1 MLIIVL
7 VLFLVYLG
15 SSMVD
20 ARSPPSGLGLFPLSA
35 MPLSAPAPVK
45 AVSGNDTL
53 SSVSSIKDVERK
65 NGGNDDATH
74 SKANS
79 SSSSTSSSSHHRK
92 RRPPKG
98 MVVSFV
104 NGIYHTQS
112 EWQEICDEL
121 KVLFKQQEIRPF
133 YNPSS
138 GFWMRDALGAG
149 YELVRRPNDLLTAR
163 MLAEHLRNALK
174 EVGPTGRVRILF
186 YCSSLFCD
194 VLSYSSIAPCL
205 HSLTPY
211 DVTSNHHLPSLP
223 QSSIINQSMTKQVL
237 HLAHSG
243 GAILTYLAAKYV
255 FCYTCSSLCSF
266 SCRL

>member
-1 MLIIVL
+1 MLTTVL
-7 VLFLVYLG
+7 VLFWVYLG
-15 SSMVD
+15 SSMMD
-20 ARSPPSGLGLFPLSA
+20 ARSPPSGLGMFPLSA
-35 MPLSAPAPVK
+35 MPLSAPASVK
-45 AVSGNDTL
+45 AVSGNDTT
-53 SSVSSIKDVERK
+53 SSVSSVKDVERK
-65 NGGNDDATH
+65 NGGNDDPTH
-74 SKANS
+74 SKSNS
-79 SSSSTSSSSHHRK
+79 SSSSISTSSSSHHRK

-186 YCSSLFCD
+186 YCSSFLSLFCD
-194 VLSYSSIAPCL
+194 VSV
-205 HSLTPY
+205 SLL
-211 DVTSNHHLPSLP
+211 LP
-223 QSSIINQSMTKQVL
+223 
-237 HLAHSG
+237 AC
-243 GAILTYLAAKYV
+243 IL
-255 FCYTCSSLCSF
+255 
-266 SCRL
+266 